1 MDIFGDEAF
10 LTGARR
16 ERERWR
22 SRTKVTTALGRFAPI
37 QFGSSHF
44 FTLPNEFIR
53 FICSPVPVNLNPK
66 KRVIP
71 GEGAKE
77 KQAKGE
83 GLQQKGTTSQRRGKF
98 EVASVQDA
106 VL

>member
-1 MDIFGDEAF
+1 MGAHLRYLEMTLCLA
-10 LTGARR
+10 GARLGR
-16 ERERWR
+16 GSWR
-22 SRTKVTTALGRFAPI
+22 SRTKVTTLGRFVL
-37 QFGSSHF
+37 
-44 FTLPNEFIR
+44 FTLPPF
-53 FICSPVPVNLNPK
+53 FICILCTTVLAKLNPLLE